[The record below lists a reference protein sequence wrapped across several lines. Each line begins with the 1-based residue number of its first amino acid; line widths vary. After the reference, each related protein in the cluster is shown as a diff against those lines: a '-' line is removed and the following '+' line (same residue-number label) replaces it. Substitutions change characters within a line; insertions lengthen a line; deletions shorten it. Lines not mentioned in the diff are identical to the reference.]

1 LKLLVELMGLLLV
14 KLALLLEEGVIGSLV
29 KLSLYLRRR
38 WFSTWWICVLRGR
51 GFHRMV
57 PQYFFCK
64 CQTKSKCQ
72 CK

>member
-1 LKLLVELMGLLLV
+1 
-14 KLALLLEEGVIGSLV
+14 
-29 KLSLYLRRR
+29 
-38 WFSTWWICVLRGR
+38 VLRGR

-72 CK
+72 CKWWSLSK